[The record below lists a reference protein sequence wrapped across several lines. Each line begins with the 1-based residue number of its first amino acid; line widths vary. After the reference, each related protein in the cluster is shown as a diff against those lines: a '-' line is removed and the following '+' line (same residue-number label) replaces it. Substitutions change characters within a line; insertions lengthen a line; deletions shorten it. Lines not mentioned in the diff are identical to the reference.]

1 MKFKEYVHI
10 ERFGV
15 DEVEGIE
22 LGEIV
27 VFYKIDGTNG
37 SVWLDEGSVRAGS
50 RRRELSLEA
59 DNRGFLAH
67 VLSSPCYSDYLFDH
81 QDHRLYGEW
90 LVPHTLKTYRQ
101 DAWNKFYV
109 FDVAK
114 ELPGGSEEF
123 LPYDVYQESLE
134 AYGIEY
140 IPPIARY
147 RSNTNYESLVGLLG
161 RTGEFLVSGGE
172 GEGIVIKNY
181 GFHNKYGRQVWAKIV
196 SSEFKEKNIKLMG
209 CPELKAKD
217 FIEQKIID
225 KFCTDAFIKKE
236 YEKIKTENNGW
247 QSKHIPMLLGR
258 VFHELIKEES
268 WNFVKEYKYPTINF
282 KTLNNLAIQKV
293 KSSLPEVF

>member
-1 MKFKEYVHI
+1 MKFKKYVDI
-10 ERFGV
+10 ERFGT

-22 LGEIV
+22 IGEIV

-37 SVWLDEGSVRAGS
+37 SVWFDDGNICAGN
-50 RRRELSLEA
+50 RKRKLSLEN

-67 VLSSPCYSDYLFDH
+67 VLGSQCYSDYLFDH
-81 QDHRLYGEW
+81 QDHRLFGEW

-114 ELPGGSEEF
+114 EMPDGSEEF
-123 LPYDVYQESLE
+123 LPYDVYREALE
-134 AYGIEY
+134 TYGIEY
-140 IPPIARY
+140 IPPIARHK
-147 RSNTNYESLVGLLG
+147 SDTNYESLVGLLE
-161 RTGEFLVSGGE
+161 RTGEFLVSRGD

-181 GFHNKYGRQVWAKIV
+181 GFRNKYGRQVWAKII
-196 SSEFKEKNIKLMG
+196 SSEFKEKKTKPME
-209 CPELKAKD
+209 CQK
-217 FIEQKIID
+217 FVEQKIID
-225 KFCTDAFIKKE
+225 NFCTDAFIKKE

-247 QSKHIPMLLGR
+247 RSKYIPMLFGR
-258 VFHELIKEES
+258 VYHELIREES

-293 KSSLPEVF
+293 KTSLPEIF